1 MENWFLVRRKWLRRA
16 KRLCWTPARSFWKA
30 VTLSLGPVLSWMG
43 PQAPGPRAV
52 SLGHSPPWPVPV
64 SEVTGACRP

>member
-43 PQAPGPRAV
+43 PRP
-52 SLGHSPPWPVPV
+52 PVPGQCPWGTAPLGL
-64 SEVTGACRP
+64 SQ